1 MNCHARTSTPGTAHT
16 VIIMWRP
23 GGDWTGHQ
31 LLMLLRAINVWP
43 ESISFLV
50 TPNFMTR
57 THLTH
62 VIAPGDL
69 LSLEPSQPAQN
80 LTTYQIS
87 KALRLLGKELEAIEQ
102 LWTLS
107 GCLGG
112 FEGGWISNAHVT
124 TSKSDTLPF
133 SRPLHQ
139 PD

>member
-43 ESISFLV
+43 EFISFLV
-50 TPNFMTR
+50 APSIMTR
-57 THLTH
+57 THPTH
-62 VIAPGDL
+62 DIAPGDL

-87 KALRLLGKELEAIEQ
+87 KRLGYWAR
-102 LWTLS
+102 
-107 GCLGG
+107 
-112 FEGGWISNAHVT
+112 N
-124 TSKSDTLPF
+124 
-133 SRPLHQ
+133 
-139 PD
+139 